1 MNTLP
6 DYYKI
11 LELDDTA
18 TLTDIQKSFRRLSMK
33 YHPDGQN
40 GGDSDKYKEITDAYN
55 VIGKKQ
61 SKHEYDSMKKT
72 NSIPINPEELLST
85 LFGTMAGINNM
96 GAMNNLGIGIGGIK
110 MNPMNPMNKPFNDEH
125 IKIFSSSDFPFE
137 FGSLNKTIEPIIYN
151 LDITL
156 EQAYTGCNLP
166 INIKRN
172 VVINNNT
179 FNEEETLYVK
189 VYEGID
195 HNEIILIK
203 NKGNSINNL
212 KGDIKV
218 VINIQNNTLY
228 KRNGLDLIVQKNITL
243 KEALCGITFELKHL
257 NTKVY
262 NVTNEEGNI
271 ITPNY
276 KKYIENMGFNREG
289 KCGCLIIEFN
299 IVFPEKITKPTIEK
313 LQKIL

>member
-1 MNTLP
+1 MTTLP
-6 DYYKI
+6 DYYNI
-11 LELDDTA
+11 LEVDENADISE
-18 TLTDIQKSFRRLSMK
+18 IQKSFRRLSMK
-33 YHPDGQN
+33 YHPDVK
-40 GGDSDKYKEITDAYN
+40 GGDVDKYKQITDAYN
-55 VIGKKQ
+55 VIGKTKSKQ
-61 SKHEYDSMKKT
+61 EYDSMKHHQT
-72 NSIPINPEELLST
+72 IPINPDELLSS
-85 LFGTMAGINNM
+85 LFGSMAGM
-96 GAMNNLGIGIGGIK
+96 GNLGIGGVRIHGMK
-110 MNPMNPMNKPFNDEH
+110 SNPFSNEN

-137 FGSLNKTIEPIIYN
+137 FGSLDKSVEPIIYN

-172 VVINNNT
+172 VVLNNNT

-195 HNEIILIK
+195 HNEMIVIK

-218 VINIQNNTLY
+218 VINIVNNTAF
-228 KRNGLDLIVQKNITL
+228 KRSGLDLIVTKNISL
-243 KEALCGITFELKHL
+243 KEALCGITFELTHL
-257 NTKVY
+257 NNKVY

-276 KKYIENMGFNREG
+276 KKYIENMGFTREG
-289 KCGCLIIEFN
+289 KCGYLIIEFN
-299 IVFPEKITKPTIEK
+299 ILFPEKITKPTIEK
-313 LQKIL
+313 LKKIL

>member
-1 MNTLP
+1 MDTLP

-11 LELDDTA
+11 LELDETA
-18 TLTDIQKSFRRLSMK
+18 NLNDIQKSFRKLSMK
-33 YHPDGQN
+33 YHPDVSN
-40 GGDSDKYKEITDAYN
+40 GDSEKYKQITDAYN
-55 VIGKKQ
+55 VLGKKQ
-61 SKHEYDSMKKT
+61 SKHEYDSMKQKHT
-72 NSIPINPEELLST
+72 IPINPEDLLSSI
-85 LFGTMAGINNM
+85 FGTMAGINNLGGM
-96 GAMNNLGIGIGGIK
+96 GNIGLGIK
-110 MNPMNPMNKPFNDEH
+110 VNPMNKPFGDEN
-125 IKIFSSSDFPFE
+125 IRVFSSSDFPFE
-137 FGSLNKTIEPIIYN
+137 FGSLNKSVEPIIYN

-166 INIKRN
+166 ITIKRN
-172 VVINNNT
+172 VVLNNNT
-179 FNEEETLYVK
+179 FHEDETIYVK

-195 HNEIILIK
+195 HNEIIIIK

-218 VINIQNNTLY
+218 VIHIKNDTVF
-228 KRNGLDLIVQKNITL
+228 KRNGLDLIIQKNISL

-262 NVTNEEGNI
+262 NVTNEQGNI

-276 KKYIENMGFNREG
+276 KKYIDNMGFNREG

-299 IVFPEKITKPTIEK
+299 ILFPDKITKPTIEK
-313 LQKIL
+313 LQAIL

>member
-1 MNTLP
+1 MDALP
-6 DYYKI
+6 DYYSI
-11 LELDDTA
+11 LGLDEKA
-18 TLTDIQKSFRRLSMK
+18 NLNDIQKSFRRLSMK
-33 YHPDGQN
+33 YHPDVN
-40 GGDSDKYKEITDAYN
+40 GGDSEKYKQITDAYN
-55 VIGKKQ
+55 VLGKKQ
-61 SKHEYDSMKKT
+61 SKHEYDSMKNQHT
-72 NSIPINPEELLST
+72 IPINPEELLST

-96 GAMNNLGIGIGGIK
+96 GAMNNMGIGIGGVK
-110 MNPMNPMNKPFNDEH
+110 MNKPFGNEH

-137 FGSLNKTIEPIIYN
+137 FGSLNKSVEPIIYN

-166 INIKRN
+166 IQIKRN
-172 VVINNNT
+172 VVLNNNT
-179 FNEEETLYVK
+179 FTEEETLYVK

-203 NKGNSINNL
+203 SKGNSINNL

-218 VINIQNNTLY
+218 VINIKNNTTF

-276 KKYIENMGFNREG
+276 KKYI
-289 KCGCLIIEFN
+289 IYT
-299 IVFPEKITKPTIEK
+299 VFYI
-313 LQKIL
+313 